1 MSPRI
6 VKAVRVHEY
15 GGPDKMRYEDVE
27 VGDPGPGQALIRHT
41 AIGLNFA
48 DTHNREGRYPMPSLP
63 HVLGGEGVGVV
74 EAVGPG
80 VTEVKP
86 GDRVAYA
93 AGGPAFPPGSYSEM
107 RLFDASRLV
116 LLPDEID
123 DRTAAGMIVKGL
135 TAQYLLKAVHPVKA
149 GETILVHAAA
159 GGVGLIMS
167 QWANHLGARVIGV
180 TSSREKAALARENG
194 CHHVLIS
201 GEDDIAARVRQLTGG
216 DGVPV
221 VYDSVGKDTFEASLK
236 SLRPRGMLV
245 SFGTASGPVPP
256 VEVLTLNKMGSL
268 SITGAAFAWFMRSRA
283 ELLERASDLMDVVLR
298 GAVRIS
304 VNQEFRLADAA
315 EAHRAL
321 ESRKT
326 QGASVLIP

>member
-1 MSPRI
+1 M
-6 VKAVRVHEY
+6 VKAVRIHEY
-15 GGPDKMRYEDVE
+15 GGPENLRYEDVE
-27 VGDPGPGQALIRHT
+27 IGDPGPGQAYVRHT

-63 HVLGGEGVGVV
+63 HVLGGEAAGVV
-74 EAVGPG
+74 EKVGPG

-93 AGGPAFPPGSYSEM
+93 AGGPAFPPGSYSEA
-107 RLFDASRLV
+107 RLFDASRLI

-123 DRTAAGMIVKGL
+123 DKTAAGMIVKGL
-135 TAQYLLKAVHPVKA
+135 TAQYLLKSVYPVRA

-159 GGVGLIMS
+159 GGVGTVMT

-180 TSSREKAALARENG
+180 VSSDEKARTAREHG

-201 GEDDIAARVRQLTGG
+201 GRDNIAERVRQLTGG
-216 DGVPV
+216 EGVPV
-221 VYDSVGKDTFEASLK
+221 VYDSVGRDTFESSLM
-236 SLRPRGMLV
+236 SLRPHGLLV

-256 VEVLTLNKMGSL
+256 VKIFDLNRLGSL
-268 SITGAAFAWFMRSRA
+268 SITGAAFAWFVRSRG
-283 ELLERASDLMDVVLR
+283 ELLSRANDLMDVVLR
-298 GAVRIS
+298 GAVQIR
-304 VNQEFRLADAA
+304 VNQTFRLADAA
-315 EAHRAL
+315 DAHRAL
-321 ESRKT
+321 ESRMT